1 MSLRVAL
8 VGLGEIGVG
17 AHLPA
22 LQRDSDVEVAALV
35 DVSAQRRA
43 AVAGVAPVFADLADV
58 TDVTGLDGVVL
69 ATPPWVTP
77 ELTVRALRDGLFVLA
92 EKPVATS
99 MAKTAAYDVLTD
111 AERGRLQI
119 GLTYRHDPALVELR
133 GWLTQGLLG
142 APLLVRA
149 HIYDE
154 RRDPA
159 DPAHYDRI
167 VATLGH
173 GSPVVHEGAHVL
185 DWLAYLLD
193 GMPTSIDD
201 AWALRTD
208 PAYPGPNLTGARLG
222 YAGGDTALLEFGWL
236 TDALPRCEISL
247 LGPRGHA
254 VLDGATFRLQLS
266 TVDQTIVVEPAGD
279 RTERCFDLQVA
290 RFVDLIAG
298 RSGPTPNLA
307 DGIAALDVCERIAH
321 AAKEAGP
328 L

>member
-22 LQRDSDVEVAALV
+22 LQRSPDVEIAALV
-35 DVSAQRRA
+35 DVSADRRA
-43 AVAGVAPVFADLADV
+43 AVAGLAPVVADLADV
-58 TDVTGLDGVVL
+58 AGLDAVVL

-77 ELTVRALRDGLFVLA
+77 ELTVSALRDGLFVLA

-99 MAKTAAYDVLTD
+99 MAAAAVYDGLTD
-111 AERGRLQI
+111 AERNRLQI
-119 GLTYRHDPALVELR
+119 GLTYRHDPALVELHDWIAAGR
-133 GWLTQGLLG
+133 LG

-154 RRDPA
+154 RRNPA

-167 VATLGH
+167 VTTLRH
-173 GSPVVHEGAHVL
+173 GLPVVHEGAHVI

-193 GMPTSIDD
+193 GLPTSIDD

-208 PAYPGPNLTGARLG
+208 EAYPGPNVTGARLG
-222 YAGGDTALLEFGWL
+222 HAAGHTVLLEFGWL

-266 TVDQTIVVEPAGD
+266 TVDHTTVVEPAGD
-279 RTERCFDLQVA
+279 RTERCFDLQLA
-290 RFVDLIAG
+290 RFVDLIGG

-307 DGIAALDVCERIAH
+307 DGIAALDVCERIAA
-321 AAKEAGP
+321 AAKEAGR
-328 L
+328 